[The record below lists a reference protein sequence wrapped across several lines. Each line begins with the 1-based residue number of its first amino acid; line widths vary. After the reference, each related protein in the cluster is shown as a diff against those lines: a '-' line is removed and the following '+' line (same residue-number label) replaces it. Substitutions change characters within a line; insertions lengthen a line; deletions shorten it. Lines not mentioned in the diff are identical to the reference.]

1 MIQQYYLRF
10 VPTAKVD
17 YTLILNLYDLADYN
31 TETNCFDTVRYRS
44 LAELAQQLGTT
55 EKTLCRHLN
64 KEDYKNFLSIDK
76 KTREIRLIVDFKK
89 TGYKVPF
96 ITLSPVEVR
105 VLREKNEDLL
115 YRYFIYLKYYCGYS
129 ANKRIDTTEKQILS
143 AIGYS
148 SNSSYI
154 QKLSAYNTEL
164 SQKGIINIKKY
175 RDEKGKIRNIYS
187 F

>member
-1 MIQQYYLRF
+1 MRNQYYLRF
-10 VPTAKVD
+10 MPTAKVD

-31 TETNCFDTVRYRS
+31 IETQCFDIVRYRN

-64 KEDYKNFLSIDK
+64 KDDYKYFFSIDK
-76 KTREIRLIVDFKK
+76 KTREIRLIMDFKK

-96 ITLSPVEVR
+96 LTLSPVEVR
-105 VLREKNEDLL
+105 ILREKNEDLL
-115 YRYFIYLKYYCGYS
+115 YRYFIYLKYYCGFS
-129 ANKRIDTTEKQILS
+129 ANKSIDTTEKQILS

-164 SQKGIINIKKY
+164 SQKGIIKIAKH
-175 RDEKGKIRNIYS
+175 RDNAGKIRNVYS